1 MFAQSWFEKP
11 RKNSY
16 SDSMMSTSPYPR
28 LRRVSLEFP
37 PKKMGLRLLKFVGSL
52 LGRCKAVG
60 EYSLPNKK
68 QLQDS
73 GLLILWAKYSLCAKL
88 KSKLIFLREKMGELS
103 ILSDSIELSL
113 GVTNMVENT
122 LSNLMTFD
130 CHGLL
135 NQCNADVIGQ

>member
-1 MFAQSWFEKP
+1 M
-11 RKNSY
+11 
-16 SDSMMSTSPYPR
+16 
-28 LRRVSLEFP
+28 
-37 PKKMGLRLLKFVGSL
+37 GSL

-88 KSKLIFLREKMGELS
+88 KSKLIFLREKMGDLS

-113 GVTNMVENT
+113 GVTNMST

-135 NQCNADVIGQ
+135 IQCNADVIGQ